1 MRGIDKRFLYQM
13 GEGWKF
19 IFNFEISLTGTGKN
33 RSKCKNAI
41 LSNMNGYIFIE
52 NFTVRVILGEEF
64 DGGVR
69 FHEKV
74 TYDPQKGVILQGHR
88 MRLVDPSFDRKL
100 HGE

>member
-1 MRGIDKRFLYQM
+1 
-13 GEGWKF
+13 
-19 IFNFEISLTGTGKN
+19 
-33 RSKCKNAI
+33 
-41 LSNMNGYIFIE
+41 MNGYIFIE

-74 TYDPQKGVILQGHR
+74 TYDPQKCVLLQVHR
-88 MRLVDPSFDRKL
+88 MRLVHPSFDRKL